1 MSGWAPFRTEN
12 HHTPFSWGGSP
23 AGYLGPAAALLP
35 EGVLLTVDSRHTSRR
50 SKALGGRSQA
60 KSIVNGEFFFVGTKI
75 LTGYAQI
82 ISTPQRARKTAK
94 MKRMRIT
101 NSLSCKHMLLCGS
114 VWLIG
119 GSHGSQG
126 VEGKLLDPHACST
139 PASVFQ
145 PPTQEPR
152 AL

>member
-23 AGYLGPAAALLP
+23 AGYLGPTAALLP

-60 KSIVNGEFFFVGTKI
+60 KSIAVGEFFFVGTKI
-75 LTGYAQI
+75 CTGYAQI

-101 NSLSCKHMLLCGS
+101 NSLSCKHMLLWVCVAHWRESWLTGS
-114 VWLIG
+114 GREVAGPSRL
-119 GSHGSQG
+119 
-126 VEGKLLDPHACST
+126 
-139 PASVFQ
+139 
-145 PPTQEPR
+145 
-152 AL
+152 